1 MATHDYVIDNQTAP
15 NFRSDLNNALAAI
28 VTQNS
33 NATAPSVTYAN
44 MFWYDTAN
52 KLLRKRNESN
62 SGWITLGTIDEAL
75 GTFTPSG
82 TGKAFLGNAQFLTT
96 DTTLTSA
103 DDKDLLVCSA
113 NITVTLPA
121 VSEGLVFGFVNASDD
136 FVIIDTANPA
146 TTVGLAAGGALLY
159 PFREVIVVCDGI
171 GWQVIGD
178 GDTVQVQTVQ
188 FPFSETYVPHPEAK
202 LFLACVTGA
211 TGGTRFTVNVGKG
224 GSGGAG
230 YSEKLYTA
238 PFSASYSVTV
248 GFGGAAAG
256 TGGTTTFDTI
266 SIPSSAGS
274 TGLGG
279 TLGATGT
286 GGDFNATGG
295 TGGAA
300 GGGRGGGG
308 GGAAT
313 RAGNGGNGGNGAT
326 SISGAGGG
334 TGGNNASGDTPGAA
348 ATAVSGSAYS
358 LTAFA
363 NAVTFQAGNSNV
375 RYGASS
381 LNQYSGF
388 GTDFTIGTA
397 TSGGGAYGNLDSS
410 STGVTGQP
418 GHVTIVEIF

>member
-1 MATHDYVIDNQTAP
+1 MATHDYVIDNQSAP
-15 NFRSDLNNALAAI
+15 AFRSDLNNALLAI
-28 VTQNS
+28 VSQNS
-33 NATAPSVTYAN
+33 ASTAPTTTYAD
-44 MFWYDTAN
+44 MFWYDTATN
-52 KLLRKRNESN
+52 ILKKRNEAN
-62 SGWITLGTIDEAL
+62 SAWINLGTINEAA

-103 DDKDLLVCSA
+103 DSNDLLVCSA

-178 GDTVQVQTVQ
+178 GDTVQAQTVQ
-188 FPFSETYVPHPEAK
+188 FSFSGTYVPHPEAK
-202 LFLACVTGA
+202 LFLACATGA
-211 TGGTRFTVNVGKG
+211 TGSTRSTADAPKG

-238 PFSASYSVTV
+238 PFSASYSVV
-248 GFGGAAAG
+248 IGGQ
-256 TGGTTTFDTI
+256 GGTTTFDTI
-266 SIPSSAGS
+266 SIPSSANA
-274 TGLGG
+274 TGGGG

-286 GGDFNATGG
+286 GGNFNATGG

-313 RAGNGGNGGNGAT
+313 RAGNGGNGGNGAI

-334 TGGNNASGDTPGAA
+334 TGGNNASGGTPGAA

-397 TSGGGAYGNLDSS
+397 TSGGGAYGNFDSS